1 MSDNQVAARGQ
12 VLRQP
17 LHGDRA
23 RGRIEIDHHVAA
35 EDHVLFPSHGIS
47 GLEKIDPLKLQ
58 ALPYFTL
65 DPTGP
70 SPDADAF
77 LKIALQQF
85 RRHGLDGIH
94 SINTLLSVLEH
105 APGDIR
111 GGDLPLEWGI
121 SA

>member
-1 MSDNQVAARGQ
+1 MPDNQVAALGQ
-12 VLRQP
+12 MLRQP

-23 RGRIEIDHHVAA
+23 GGRIEIDHDVAA
-35 EDHVLFPSHGIS
+35 EDHVLFPSQGIR

-58 ALPYFTL
+58 ALAEFTL

-85 RRHGLDGIH
+85 RGTVGPHPLDRCPVERER
-94 SINTLLSVLEH
+94 SCAWRYL
-105 APGDIR
+105 R
-111 GGDLPLEWGI
+111 R
-121 SA
+121 

>member
-1 MSDNQVAARGQ
+1 MSDNQVAALGQ

-23 RGRIEIDHHVAA
+23 GGRIEIDHDVAA

-47 GLEKIDPLKLQ
+47 GLKKIDPLKLQ
-58 ALPYFTL
+58 ALPEFTL

-85 RRHGLDGIH
+85 RVYRLDGIH
-94 SINTLLSVLEH
+94 SIDALLSVSEH

-121 SA
+121 CA